1 MKQNELLAVAT
12 NTLDAPLQS
21 HLEQLHPA
29 WRAALDD
36 PRTCAALQ
44 SLSGFLAD
52 RLADGAEI
60 YPRRPL
66 RALDYVQPDTAR
78 VIVLGQDPYHGPNQA
93 QGLAFSVP
101 DECPCPPSL
110 RNMLKELALE
120 FPGHGPRKGHELSG
134 WARQG
139 VLLLN
144 AVLTVESRSPASHTR
159 KGWEVITDALIRE
172 VARSPQPK
180 VFMLWGAYAQ
190 SKRALIE
197 DNQEGPTLVLAANH
211 PSPLSAQ
218 RPPVPFIGC
227 GHFATANAWLQ
238 SHGQPPVDWL
248 GGDK

>member
-1 MKQNELLAVAT
+1 MKQNDLFTAAT
-12 NTLDAPLQS
+12 NTLVEPLET
-21 HLEQLHPA
+21 HLQQLHPA
-29 WRAALDD
+29 WLAALDD
-36 PRTCAALQ
+36 DRSRAALR
-44 SLSGFLAD
+44 SLSAFLSA

-101 DECPCPPSL
+101 DICPCPPSL

-120 FPGHGPRKGHELSG
+120 FPGRGPRKSHELSG

-144 AVLTVESRSPASHTR
+144 AVLTVESRNPASHTR
-159 KGWEVITDALIRE
+159 KGWEAVTDALIRR
-172 VARSPQPK
+172 VAQSPQPK
-180 VFMLWGAYAQ
+180 VFMLWGAHAQ
-190 SKRALIE
+190 SKRALVE
-197 DNQEGPTLVLAANH
+197 ENAGGPTLVLAANH
-211 PSPLSAQ
+211 PSPLSAK

-227 GHFATANAWLQ
+227 GHFATANEWLLD
-238 SHGQPPVDWL
+238 HGQQPVDWL
-248 GGDK
+248 GDA